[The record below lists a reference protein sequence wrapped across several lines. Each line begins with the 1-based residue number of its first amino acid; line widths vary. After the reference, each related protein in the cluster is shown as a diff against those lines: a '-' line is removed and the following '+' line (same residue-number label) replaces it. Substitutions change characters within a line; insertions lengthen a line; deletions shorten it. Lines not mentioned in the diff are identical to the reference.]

1 MKGETFQPARD
12 EHQRA
17 LYLSVH
23 PQLSSSPGEE
33 VEEHFPATTP
43 RTISKL
49 RGDAG
54 CWQCGCLG
62 AALPTS
68 IISSLIYEPK
78 GKQHVR
84 QVVDLKLPA
93 VTSYSLELVQ
103 RAACRCG

>member
-1 MKGETFQPARD
+1 MKGETFQLGMSTSVPCTCLYTPNSPAPLGR
-12 EHQRA
+12 RWR
-17 LYLSVH
+17 SIS
-23 PQLSSSPGEE
+23 QLQHLAP
-33 VEEHFPATTP
+33 
-43 RTISKL
+43 SKL
-49 RGDAG
+49 RGDAV